1 MTRNTAIR
9 LLLLQTALMIL
20 LGWATVYLGRD
31 EFRLFSGREEEEVPT
46 ASHVEDEG
54 GMPVVQLSSAAIRE
68 VGIEYA
74 KASATELAPQ
84 STVGVTVLDPQP
96 LVELRGRLQAAALDL
111 QAAQAAANASRAGIR
126 ACAPCSRMI
135 AMPRSVPRNR
145 LPPRRRRM
153 RRGDKA
159 PRPHSNRCAPRPA
172 RRGVRRSPAGSTAPM
187 RLASTVS
194 HPERTACCVPQCVRK
209 TSRARPAC
217 CAFRCL
223 AARNPLPPSRSAPHR
238 KRTRNWVAAVCSTA
252 FLPPNCAPGMRLS
265 GSLSRG
271 HRLREGALVP
281 SAAIVWH
288 TGKPWIYL
296 READEKKE
304 DASEFRRRDVSG
316 GEAMGTTGSSP
327 AWRKTRKSSCAA
339 RRYCSPRS
347 SSSRSRT
354 RTMTDERLRIAGR
367 RR

>member
-111 QAAQAAANASRAGIR
+111 QAAQAAANASRAEESRVR
-126 ACAPCSRMI
+126 ALFEDD
-135 AMPRSVPRNR
+135 RNASQR
-145 LPPRRRRM
+145 AAQQAAAQAQA
-153 RRGDKA
+153 DA
-159 PRPHSNRCAPRPA
+159 A
-172 RRGVRRSPAGSTAPM
+172 RRQSAEAALESLRAQARTAWGTTIAGWLDGADATGID
-187 RLASTVS
+187 RLASGKDCLLRAAVRPEDIAGAPGLLRISVPGRAKPVATVAVG
-194 HPERTACCVPQCVRK
+194 PAPQADAQLGGSGLLYRV
-209 TSRARPAC
+209 
-217 CAFRCL
+217 
-223 AARNPLPPSRSAPHR
+223 SAPELR
-238 KRTRNWVAAVCSTA
+238 
-252 FLPPNCAPGMRLS
+252 PGMRLS

-316 GEAMGTTGSSP
+316 GEAIGDDWFVTGLEEDAEIVVRGAQVLLSEEL
-327 AWRKTRKSSCAA
+327 KFQIKNEN
-339 RRYCSPRS
+339 
-347 SSSRSRT
+347 
-354 RTMTDERLRIAGR
+354 DD
-367 RR
+367 